1 MMIIN
6 DIKKEKQM
14 NKKNLLNKIAS
25 IATELDVKGFTKE
38 AKTLD
43 NVLIRVADINPEEY
57 WDKEWRREFRE
68 EERTIVPTKK
78 VWEYVKSAHTKE
90 LEYALEG
97 GGLDVKNFAEF
108 CWSLKDENLNN
119 MIKNSPDLNWAWLE
133 EAFIDHL
140 EYIQHSKF
148 DSEPE

>member
-1 MMIIN
+1 
-6 DIKKEKQM
+6 M
-14 NKKNLLNKIAS
+14 NKKNLLKKIS
-25 IATELDVKGFTKE
+25 SVATELDVKGFTKE
-38 AKTLD
+38 AKTMD
-43 NVLIRVADINPEEY
+43 NVLIRVAQMFDE
-57 WDKEWRREFRE
+57 DKRDMD
-68 EERTIVPTKK
+68 PTKK
-78 VWEYVKSAHTKE
+78 IWEYVKSAHTRE
-90 LEYALEG
+90 MHYALEG